1 MQGGNAVS
9 EMKHDFD
16 LNGAAEQGATSL
28 DLKILAEQPGSAR
41 GSDLETNPAVRQLQL
56 TSNQLFRAASELK
69 RTNHFQSMILDNINQ
84 GVVVVDEYSQLV
96 AWNEVFLKLYDMNRK
111 AIHKG
116 MHVRDFAALFG
127 DSGGAAGQAS
137 CNSTLFDLPAGE
149 YFDRLANG
157 TTIEMRVSKR
167 DTGGLIATYTDVT
180 QHIETQKRIEHQREL
195 LGLQVHELQA
205 LGKSLDEARGRAIA
219 SDQQK
224 SRFLAMISHDI
235 RTPMSAV
242 ISTLELLSDP
252 NSQAEAK
259 RLREVA
265 LSSSRQMLYL
275 LADIIE
281 VSRSDGWNF
290 AIQKEVVAISDVLEA
305 TADAWRPLA
314 EQRGLSLSLALGDT
328 LPRHVETDAK
338 RLRQV
343 IDNLVSNAVKFTAV
357 GSLSI
362 SAATVSIDLTPFLR
376 VAVTDTGRGIGEAEQ
391 HRLFQ
396 EFSRISSQGELAAEG
411 TGLGLAICKRII
423 ESMGGR
429 MGLESKPSVGST
441 FWLEVPCFAAT
452 VAAEQPHPIQ
462 TSRPLTGAKG
472 RQPRVLVA
480 DDVKSNRLILSMML
494 EKLGCRVTTAAD
506 GQEAL
511 ELISDNDFDAVI
523 LDDLMP
529 NLRGGEVAQ
538 RIRAMPSDKRNIPV
552 LGATASTG
560 EQEVSALRE
569 AGMDWV
575 FAKPLSADQLREQLG
590 RLLI

>member
-1 MQGGNAVS
+1 MN
-9 EMKHDFD
+9 HDFD
-16 LNGAAEQGATSL
+16 PKGAAEHGATSL
-28 DLKILAEQPGSAR
+28 DLKILSKQPGKTGATGR
-41 GSDLETNPAVRQLQL
+41 EDGPTVRQLQL
-56 TSNQLFRAASELK
+56 TSNQLFRAASELQ

-96 AWNEVFLKLYDMNRK
+96 AWNEVFLKLYDVNRK
-111 AIHKG
+111 AIQKG
-116 MHVRDFAALFG
+116 MHVRDFAAFF
-127 DSGGAAGQAS
+127 SPAGNETDAGSAVS
-137 CNSTLFDLPAGE
+137 CNSALFSLQAGD
-149 YFDRLANG
+149 YFDRLENG
-157 TTIEMRVSKR
+157 TTIEVRVSKR
-167 DTGGLIATYTDVT
+167 ETGGLIATYTDVT

-195 LGLQVHELQA
+195 LGLQIQELQA
-205 LGKSLDEARGRAIA
+205 LGRSLDEARERAIA
-219 SDQQK
+219 SDRQK

-252 NSQAEAK
+252 TSQADAE

-376 VAVTDTGRGIGEAEQ
+376 IAVTDTGRGIGEAEQ